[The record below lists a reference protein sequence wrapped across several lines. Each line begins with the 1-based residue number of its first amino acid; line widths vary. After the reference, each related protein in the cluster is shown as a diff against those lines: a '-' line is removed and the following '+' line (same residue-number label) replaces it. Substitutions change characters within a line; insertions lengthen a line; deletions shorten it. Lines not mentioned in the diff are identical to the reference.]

1 MQEKLTFLEIMIKK
15 SQTDPFFSF
24 ANLDNGE
31 IQLATGALLIAQSE
45 YCELNI
51 ENYLHQ
57 LDEMAD
63 TVRDRIQEM
72 TLPEQYIAELNRYLF
87 QERGFTGNTDNYY
100 ALGNNFLNFV
110 MDKKTGIPITLAV
123 VYIEVGRRA
132 GLPLVGVNFPGHFLV
147 KYQSEH
153 LDILLDVFEHGT
165 CMTEDTLRAKLQAS
179 FDETVSLEPSM
190 LAEATDKEILARIL
204 RNLTRAYT
212 LLEQYDK
219 ALTAAERITWLLP
232 NVAADYRLLGYLHY
246 KNHAYSEGITAFEKY
261 LQLAETPPD
270 AIEIERNIQHLEK
283 LLSSLN

>member
-1 MQEKLTFLEIMIKK
+1 MQEKFTFFREMTKK

-24 ANLDNGE
+24 ANLNNGE

-51 ENYLHQ
+51 ESYLRQ

-63 TVRDRIQEM
+63 TVRERLQEM
-72 TLPEQYIAELNRYLF
+72 TLPEQHIAELNRYLF
-87 QERGFTGNTDNYY
+87 EEKGFTGNTDNYY

-110 MDKKTGIPITLAV
+110 IDKKTGIPITLAV

-153 LDILLDVFEHGT
+153 LDILLDVFENGT
-165 CMTEDTLRAKLQAS
+165 FMTEDTLRAKLQAS

-270 AIEIERNIQHLEK
+270 AAEIERNIQHLEK

>member
-1 MQEKLTFLEIMIKK
+1 MQEKFTFFGKMTKK

-24 ANLDNGE
+24 ANLDTGE
-31 IQLATGALLIAQSE
+31 TQLATGALLIAQSE

-57 LDEMAD
+57 LEEMAEV
-63 TVRDRIQEM
+63 VRERIQGG
-72 TLPEQYIAELNRYLF
+72 TLPEQHIAELNRYLF
-87 QERGFTGNTDNYY
+87 EEKGFTGNTDNYY

-110 MDKKTGIPITLAV
+110 IDKKTGIPITLGV

-153 LDILLDVFEHGT
+153 LDILLDVFENGAF
-165 CMTEDTLRAKLQAS
+165 MTEDALRAKLQAN
-179 FDETVSLEPSM
+179 FDEVVALEPNM

-212 LLEQYDK
+212 LLENYDK
-219 ALTAAERITWLLP
+219 ALIATERITWLLP
-232 NVAADYRLLGYLHY
+232 NVAADYRLLGYLYY

-270 AIEIERNIQHLEK
+270 ATAVERNIQHLEK
-283 LLSSLN
+283 LLSCLN

>member
-1 MQEKLTFLEIMIKK
+1 MQENFTFFGKMTKK

-24 ANLDNGE
+24 ANFNTDE
-31 IQLATGALLIAQSE
+31 TQLATGALLIAQSE

-51 ENYLHQ
+51 ESYLDQ
-57 LDEMAD
+57 LDEMAEV
-63 TVRDRIQEM
+63 VRERIQEL
-72 TLPEQYIAELNRYLF
+72 TLPEQHIAELNRYLF
-87 QERGFTGNTDNYY
+87 KEKGFTGNTDNYY

-110 MDKKTGIPITLAV
+110 IDKKTGIPITLGV

-153 LDILLDVFEHGT
+153 LDILLDVFENGAF
-165 CMTEDTLRAKLQAS
+165 MTEETLRAKLQAN
-179 FDETVSLEPSM
+179 FDEVVLLEPNM

-212 LLEQYDK
+212 LLENYDK
-219 ALTAAERITWLLP
+219 ALTATERITWLLP
-232 NVAADYRLLGYLHY
+232 NVAADYRLLGYLYY

-270 AIEIERNIQHLEK
+270 ATAVERNIQHLEK
-283 LLSSLN
+283 LLSCLN

>member
-1 MQEKLTFLEIMIKK
+1 MQEKFTFFGKMTKT

-24 ANLDNGE
+24 ANLDNSE
-31 IQLATGALLIAQSE
+31 TQLATGALLIAQSE

-51 ENYLHQ
+51 ENYLQQ
-57 LDEMAD
+57 LDEMAEV
-63 TVRDRIQEM
+63 VRERIQEV
-72 TLPEQYIAELNRYLF
+72 TLPEQHIAELNRYLF
-87 QERGFTGNTDNYY
+87 EEKGFTGNTDNYY

-110 MDKKTGIPITLAV
+110 IDKKTGIPITLGV

-153 LDILLDVFEHGT
+153 LDILLDVFENGAF
-165 CMTEDTLRAKLQAS
+165 MTEDTLRAKLQAN
-179 FDETVSLEPSM
+179 FDEVVLLEPNM

-212 LLEQYDK
+212 LLENYDK
-219 ALTAAERITWLLP
+219 ALTATERITWLLP
-232 NVAADYRLLGYLHY
+232 NGAADYRLLGYLHY

-261 LQLAETPPD
+261 LQLAETPLD
-270 AIEIERNIQHLEK
+270 ATEIERNIQHLEK
-283 LLSSLN
+283 LLSCLN

>member
-1 MQEKLTFLEIMIKK
+1 MQEKFTFFGKMTKT

-31 IQLATGALLIAQSE
+31 TQLATGALLIAQSE

-57 LDEMAD
+57 LDEMAEV
-63 TVRDRIQEM
+63 VRERIQEV
-72 TLPEQYIAELNRYLF
+72 TLPERHIAELNRYLF
-87 QERGFTGNTDNYY
+87 EEKGFTGNTDNYY

-110 MDKKTGIPITLAV
+110 IDKKTGIPITLGV

-153 LDILLDVFEHGT
+153 LDILLDVFENGAF
-165 CMTEDTLRAKLQAS
+165 MTEDTLQAKLQAN
-179 FDETVSLEPSM
+179 FDEVVLLEPNM
-190 LAEATDKEILARIL
+190 LAEATDREILARIL

-212 LLEQYDK
+212 LLENYDK
-219 ALTAAERITWLLP
+219 ALTATERITWLLP
-232 NVAADYRLLGYLHY
+232 NVAADYRLLGYLYY

-261 LQLAETPPD
+261 LQLAETPLD
-270 AIEIERNIQHLEK
+270 ATAVERNIQHLEK
-283 LLSSLN
+283 LLSCLN

>member
-1 MQEKLTFLEIMIKK
+1 MQENFTFFGKMTKK

-24 ANLDNGE
+24 ANLDTGE
-31 IQLATGALLIAQSE
+31 TQLATGALLIAQSE

-51 ENYLHQ
+51 ESYLDQ
-57 LDEMAD
+57 LDEMAEV
-63 TVRDRIQEM
+63 VRERIQGV
-72 TLPEQYIAELNRYLF
+72 TLPEQHIAELNRYLF
-87 QERGFTGNTDNYY
+87 EEKGFTGNTDNYY

-110 MDKKTGIPITLAV
+110 IDKKTGIPITLGV

-153 LDILLDVFEHGT
+153 LDILLDVFENGAF
-165 CMTEDTLRAKLQAS
+165 MTEDTLRAKLQAN
-179 FDETVSLEPSM
+179 FDEVVVLEPNM

-212 LLEQYDK
+212 LLENYDK
-219 ALTAAERITWLLP
+219 ALTATERITWLLP
-232 NVAADYRLLGYLHY
+232 NVAADYRLLGYLYY

-270 AIEIERNIQHLEK
+270 ATAVERNIQHLEK
-283 LLSSLN
+283 LLSCLN